1 MSVKSLI
8 ESQQLN
14 VEVIEAEDKDI
25 INFREMNIKSFPILQ
40 INENEYIYVM
50 DVGNYIAM
58 HIEDLK
64 KK

>member
-40 INENEYIYVM
+40 INENEYIYGM